1 MRPNY
6 QEISM
11 VIFNFCIRLELSM
24 SKKSLS
30 VVYVVPSLAR
40 TGVTNVVLGIAKGM
54 VAAGN
59 KVTVVALKP
68 HDVSD
73 SVEVSLNE
81 AGVSI
86 HVLSGNYLKKVFQ
99 FVDVLKVEHP
109 NVVHTHAFKADL
121 FVATLPNIPYPLVS
135 TAHNIAIQDFTAV
148 YGKIKGLMFATMQK
162 LLYRIRFDAVYAVS
176 KTVANYWREN
186 GINTSV
192 VYNGVEDKS
201 NLDFEAQKNE
211 FHYPISLVWTGR
223 ITKRKRLD
231 LILEWIKN
239 DSRFNITV
247 VGNGLLYEPLFN
259 AYGNA
264 DNITFVGRVQDVTS
278 YVTPGKVFVSASSSE
293 GLPMAA
299 IEAMQNNLPLILSDI
314 PQHKELSDGSY
325 FGVQFFS
332 NESEFFKDIDI
343 LTRNVR
349 TVESRKIYNNKF
361 TVSIMASNYMKQY
374 TKIMEEKN

>member
-1 MRPNY
+1 
-6 QEISM
+6 
-11 VIFNFCIRLELSM
+11 M

-30 VVYVVPSLAR
+30 VIYVVPSLAR

-99 FVDVLKVEHP
+99 FVDVLKAEHP